1 MPQAKLLIIDD
12 EDDIRLLLKRI
23 LKLEGYDVDV
33 AATGREGLA
42 KALSGTY
49 DVVVCDVRL
58 PDANGI
64 ELTAKIKEG
73 QPATEIIQLTANG
86 SIADGVAA
94 VKGGAFDYLTKGD
107 NNNRLLPLVER
118 AAEKAQAQHRLSR
131 IDAERTARYG
141 FDRIIGRSPAIETSK
156 RLAQQVAGTDATVLV
171 TGPTG
176 TGKEVFANAIH
187 YASARRSE
195 PLLAVNCAAFSREL
209 LESEMFGH
217 VAGAFTGATKTKKG
231 LFEEADGGTIFLD
244 ELGEMDLGLQARL
257 LRILENGSFMKV
269 GSTTEQR
276 ADVRIVAATNRDL
289 LAEAEAGN
297 FRADLYYRLSTFVV
311 DLPALVE
318 RPEDIQPLAKYFVE
332 TLAPS
337 VNPQVRGMDR
347 DFEQG
352 LLRMTWRGNVRELR
366 NFIERALILARGNE
380 LGAADL
386 PADLG
391 QPAVSSESG
400 AGLSAG
406 MPTNP
411 GKAAW
416 PVGTSL
422 AALEQLHIARVMDAV
437 AGNKSRAAE
446 ILGIGL
452 STLYRKL
459 EQK

>member
-33 AATGREGLA
+33 AATGREGLS
-42 KALSGTY
+42 KALVEDY
-49 DVVVCDVRL
+49 DVCVCDVRL

-73 QPATEIIQLTANG
+73 QPATEVIQLTADG

-94 VKGGAFDYLTKGD
+94 IKAGAYDYLTKGD

-118 AAEKAQAQHRLSR
+118 AAEKAKARHRLRR
-131 IDAERTARYG
+131 IDAEKSKRYG
-141 FDRIIGRSPAIETSK
+141 FDRIIGRSPAIEVSK
-156 RLAQQVAGTDATVLV
+156 RLARQVAVTDATVLV

-187 YASARRSE
+187 YASNRRRE

-217 VAGAFTGATKTKKG
+217 VAGAFTGANKNKKG

-257 LRILENGSFMKV
+257 LRVLENGTFMKV
-269 GSTTEQR
+269 GSTAEQQV
-276 ADVRIVAATNRDL
+276 DVRIVAATNRDL
-289 LAEAEAGN
+289 LAEAEAGR
-297 FRADLYYRLSTFVV
+297 FRLDLYYRLSTFVV
-311 DLPALVE
+311 DLPALSE
-318 RPEDIQPLAKYFVE
+318 RPEDIQPLAQHFVR

-337 VNPQVRGMDR
+337 VNSNVRGMDR

-352 LLRMTWRGNVRELR
+352 LLALSWRGNVRELR
-366 NFIERALILARGNE
+366 NFIERALILARGE
-380 LGAADL
+380 RLGREDLPKGALDAVEGAEGVEVVAAD
-386 PADLG
+386 A
-391 QPAVSSESG
+391 S
-400 AGLSAG
+400 
-406 MPTNP
+406 
-411 GKAAW
+411 AAW
-416 PVGTSL
+416 PVATSL
-422 AALEQLHIARVMDAV
+422 ATLERLHIARVMEAV

-459 EQK
+459 E